1 LGGELGWAAD
11 RCVQSSWVSLV
22 FGVCTSVGN
31 KGSAVCRVGPE
42 PALLEE
48 AGQSGRLEIEIA
60 RMKKDG
66 WQVKS
71 DG

>member
-1 LGGELGWAAD
+1 LGGGPLCTIKLGISVVW
-11 RCVQSSWVSLV
+11 RMH
-22 FGVCTSVGN
+22 VGN